1 MRKNLVLLGMMGAGK
16 STLGKIVAKK
26 CGIKFIDT
34 DLLIEKENSM
44 SVKEIFEK
52 KGEEF
57 FRKEEEKIVFDSLK
71 QENCV
76 IALGGGAFI
85 NDKIRQKILSDTIS
99 IWLNVKIEELNRRIK
114 KNLKRP
120 LLKYNDNVETLKDI
134 FDKRSGI
141 YKLSNYKID
150 CDNNSLENIT
160 NKIIN
165 IYEKH

>member
-1 MRKNLVLLGMMGAGK
+1 MAWEG
-16 STLGKIVAKK
+16 
-26 CGIKFIDT
+26 
-34 DLLIEKENSM
+34 
-44 SVKEIFEK
+44 
-52 KGEEF
+52 
-57 FRKEEEKIVFDSLK
+57 DS
-71 QENCV
+71 EARV
-76 IALGGGAFI
+76 
-85 NDKIRQKILSDTIS
+85 
-99 IWLNVKIEELNRRIK
+99 ELNRRIK